1 MKDKIQLFEG
11 REIRSVWMDETEE
24 WLFSVIDVVG
34 ILSGSSEPRRYWSD
48 LKRKLK
54 KEGSN
59 ETYEKIVRLKMPSPD
74 GKSRLTDAANLQQIL
89 RIVQSITSPKAEP
102 IKQWL
107 AKVGMERVDEE
118 IDPQKAIDRARA
130 TYKAKGYSEAWIK
143 ARIQGIQARN
153 ELTDEWKNHGV
164 KDKEY
169 ALLTNIIH
177 RGTFNLSVKEHKAIK
192 GLKKEN
198 LRDNMTPVEAALTTL
213 AEVTATE
220 ITRAKNPQTIDE
232 NKFIAQESGDV
243 ARRTRLDIEKRTGRK
258 VVSSS
263 NAKDLIESAK
273 RAEAITVDAQETSDK
288 SKDM

>member
-263 NAKDLIESAK
+263 NAKDLIESTK